1 MPELPGLQVYP
12 GCKEVISTRIEDLSG
27 KEMELMSENN
37 LDNKL
42 DGTSSKPGDE
52 NLSADEQKKRA
63 RHELYLKQKALLDT
77 FLEKKAITQ
86 AQYDKSFHDL
96 TEKMG
101 EGPS

>member
-1 MPELPGLQVYP
+1 M
-12 GCKEVISTRIEDLSG
+12 
-27 KEMELMSENN
+27 MNMSAEHYNESN
-37 LDNKL
+37 
-42 DGTSSKPGDE
+42 SSE
-52 NLSADEQKKRA
+52 EEKKRA

-101 EGPS
+101 EGHS

>member
-1 MPELPGLQVYP
+1 
-12 GCKEVISTRIEDLSG
+12 
-27 KEMELMSENN
+27 MSEKVSGNDSTE
-37 LDNKL
+37 LKNK
-42 DGTSSKPGDE
+42 GV
-52 NLSADEQKKRA
+52 SADEQKKRA